1 MQITKER
8 YIMTTNIFNSWI
20 DRDIF
25 VGNIIEKVT
34 LDWMNSS
41 NKRDIS
47 KDGLRDFFYE
57 EFQEWI
63 CMELEAWLD
72 EEFDD
77 FVNDDDEED
86 D

>member
-1 MQITKER
+1 MP
-8 YIMTTNIFNSWI
+8 TNIFNSWI

-25 VGNIIEKVT
+25 VGNIIEKVA
-34 LDWMNSS
+34 LDWINSP

-63 CMELEAWLD
+63 CMWLEDWLN

-77 FVNDDDEED
+77 FVNDDDEEGD
-86 D
+86 